1 MAELMMS
8 PAVDA
13 LHSPPIAGAA
23 GDAGAADRTTPRR
36 VFITAAEV
44 SGDRHAAQ
52 FIRSLRQILP
62 DVQVEG
68 LGGPEMEAAGAK
80 IHRNTVTN
88 AAMGWRGAL
97 RALEVYKVL
106 RWTRQH
112 FDTQRPDLWVGVDS
126 PSMNFHFARAAHERG
141 IPTLQFVAPQLWAWA
156 PWRMQKLR
164 NWVDRVACI
173 MPFEESYFRSHAV
186 NARFVGHPLFDELP
200 AGRTLRNGEPAVPRV
215 PQTIG
220 LLPGSRRSI
229 AQANFPRLLEVAAV
243 LLRRFPSLQFL
254 IPTTTAT
261 DPVVKRV
268 LAGGAIPPDRVR
280 VELDAFDR
288 LVPLCDLC
296 LTVSGTATLHVA
308 SYGVPMIVV
317 YAGNPVLWN
326 LLGRWLI
333 RTRTYAMVNLLAD
346 PTPLEPD
353 PTHSRHLVR
362 EFIPWFG
369 PTGPVA
375 DLATQYLR
383 DPAKLAAQRAKLV
396 QMVARL
402 DHPGASDEVA
412 RMAVELMQRAR

>member
-1 MAELMMS
+1 
-8 PAVDA
+8 
-13 LHSPPIAGAA
+13 
-23 GDAGAADRTTPRR
+23 

-52 FIRSLRQILP
+52 FIRSLRQIIP
-62 DVQVEG
+62 DVYVEG
-68 LGGPEMEAAGAK
+68 LGGPEMEAAGAVV
-80 IHRNTVTN
+80 HQNTVTK

-106 RWTRQH
+106 RWTRKH
-112 FDTQRPDLWVGVDS
+112 FDAHRPDLWVGVDS

-156 PWRMQKLR
+156 PWRMHKLQK
-164 NWVDRVACI
+164 WVDRVACI
-173 MPFEESYFRSHAV
+173 MPFEEAYFRSHSV

-200 AGRTLRNGEPAVPRV
+200 AGRSRNGLAQRFPAAPPV
-215 PQTIG
+215 IG

-229 AQANFPRLLEVAAV
+229 AEANFPRLLEVAKV
-243 LLRRFPSLQFL
+243 LLKRFAGLRFL
-254 IPTTTAT
+254 IPTTPAT
-261 DPVVKRV
+261 DPVVRKH
-268 LAGGAIPPDRVR
+268 LEASAIPADRAQ

-288 LVPLCDLC
+288 LVPACDLC

-353 PTHSRHLVR
+353 PGHLRHLVP

-369 PTGPVA
+369 PTRPVA
-375 DLATQYLR
+375 DLATQYLK
-383 DPAKLAAQRAKLV
+383 DPAKLAAQHEKLE
-396 QMVARL
+396 QMVKRL

-412 RMAVELMQRAR
+412 RMAVDLMNREKRTPSPSYSGERAGVRGGA

>member
-1 MAELMMS
+1 MTQR
-8 PAVDA
+8 PG
-13 LHSPPIAGAA
+13 PK
-23 GDAGAADRTTPRR
+23 R

-52 FIRSLRQILP
+52 FIHSLRKILP

-112 FDTQRPDLWVGVDS
+112 FDAHKPDLWVGVDS

-156 PWRMQKLR
+156 PWRMHKLQK
-164 NWVDRVACI
+164 WVDRVACI
-173 MPFEESYFRSHAV
+173 MPFEEAYFRSHAV
-186 NARFVGHPLFDELP
+186 KAQFVGHPLFDELP
-200 AGRTLRNGEPAVPRV
+200 IGRGRNGQVPHYPDAPPIV
-215 PQTIG
+215 G

-229 AQANFPRLLEVAAV
+229 AEANFPRLLQVAAV
-243 LLRRFPSLQFL
+243 LLKRFPPLRFV
-254 IPTTTAT
+254 IPTTPAT
-261 DPVVKRV
+261 DPVVRKH
-268 LAGGAIPPDRVR
+268 LATAGIPADRVQ
-280 VELDAFDR
+280 VELGAFDR
-288 LVPLCDLC
+288 LVPQCDLC

-353 PTHSRHLVR
+353 PAHSRHLVP

-369 PTGPVA
+369 PTRPVA

-383 DPAKLAAQRAKLV
+383 NPEKLGAQRTKLE
-396 QMVARL
+396 QMVQRL
-402 DHPGASDEVA
+402 DRPGASDEVA
-412 RMAVELMQRAR
+412 RMAVELMSRTR